1 MATLR
6 TPKEI
11 LNDTQ
16 SNILEVYEDVYL
28 NYRINTVR
36 TKPGFQLQITEP
48 EERSQN
54 PNTVGEAL
62 SN

>member
-16 SNILEVYEDVYL
+16 SNILVVYKDVYL

-36 TKPGFQLQITEP
+36 TKPGFQL
-48 EERSQN
+48 
-54 PNTVGEAL
+54 
-62 SN
+62 